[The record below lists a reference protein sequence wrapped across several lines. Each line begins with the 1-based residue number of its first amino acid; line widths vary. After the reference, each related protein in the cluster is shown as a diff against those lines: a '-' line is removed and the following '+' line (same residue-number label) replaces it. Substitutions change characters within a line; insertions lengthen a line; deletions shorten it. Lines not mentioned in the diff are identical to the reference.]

1 MSLVKN
7 SKYELFHKAHKIQSS
22 DNHNLEI
29 QNVMN
34 WQNIV
39 NPYKKFH
46 DPNEKFEHVMG
57 YSKYLSFIFLKTTM

>member
-1 MSLVKN
+1 MSQVKN

-34 WQNIV
+34 RQNIV

-46 DPNEKFEHVMG
+46 DPNEKFGLFKILKFHFFKNHSVM
-57 YSKYLSFIFLKTTM
+57 